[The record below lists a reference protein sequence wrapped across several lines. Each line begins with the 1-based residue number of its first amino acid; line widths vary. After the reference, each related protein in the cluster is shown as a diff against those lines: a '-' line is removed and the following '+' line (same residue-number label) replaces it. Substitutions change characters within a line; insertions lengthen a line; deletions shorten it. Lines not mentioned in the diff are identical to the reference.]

1 MLNLGTKYFD
11 DKNHQNLKGYRLHT
25 IIPKGKGFVVVG
37 VDVKKVNQG
46 KNKPVLE
53 INSISTVFGKD
64 GGITGFEEEIYRSEN
79 INPQQAALLERP
91 NSSQYPSVGDFSGK
105 DTKNFATDKKM
116 LQTAQNRSGKP
127 QSAPTSRATL
137 PYSRKWARKTLPF
150 PPPKPSARQREG
162 GRKTPHPR
170 NHNRGHKHHNPPQP
184 RRAATPMQ
192 RQRVVTQQQKKAG
205 HIAQPFLLYESSFD
219 IWLLSKPPL
228 FVPWVSGG

>member
-1 MLNLGTKYFD
+1 MNLGTKYFD
-11 DKNHQNLKGYRLHT
+11 DKNHQNLKGYRLYT

-105 DTKNFATDKKM
+105 DTKNFATDKKNVANS
-116 LQTAQNRSGKP
+116 TESE
-127 QSAPTSRATL
+127 
-137 PYSRKWARKTLPF
+137 RKTTERTDEQGNVALFQKVGEENTPVSTPEAKRETAGRWPQNST
-150 PPPKPSARQREG
+150 PP
-162 GRKTPHPR
+162 
-170 NHNRGHKHHNPPQP
+170 
-184 RRAATPMQ
+184 
-192 RQRVVTQQQKKAG
+192 
-205 HIAQPFLLYESSFD
+205 
-219 IWLLSKPPL
+219 
-228 FVPWVSGG
+228 